1 MKSLA
6 ENFEQIFVDAAMAE
20 GRNFPSS
27 AKELNDT
34 AATFECTFVDIAFAE
49 TGNFTETACQ
59 FNLC

>member
-20 GRNFPSS
+20 
-27 AKELNDT
+27 
-34 AATFECTFVDIAFAE
+34 